1 MRRKTAFVIG
11 SGIAGLSIAE
21 ILSRNEWKV
30 ILVEKEPK
38 IGGEA
43 SLSTQN
49 WLHTGWLYAALPYT
63 AAMDG
68 CYKSLHLHK
77 NIYGHLFPEEVINL
91 SLQSGKIEFTPS
103 ANGWFK
109 DDRVHYLYALRTF
122 DLSRLEKIFWPGYL
136 KCVPFQRLRKLG
148 YPVQPLSELPHDLER
163 LLDYW
168 EKSPTGHKNYQVIP
182 STDAKIETRR
192 ILADLLSVLS
202 KETEIVTNESVRFQE
217 RKGHSF
223 IRINGTWHRPDL
235 IVLASGKAIRE
246 HLNQIGAPAISD
258 MIKSIKS
265 PILVLKNAL
274 PLPNFI
280 RFTRNLP
287 FTINHI
293 KYDTAS
299 GEEIST
305 VGDHTFYA
313 VEEIPD
319 ASPFIAEVCARLN
332 ISDDSVAG
340 RYYGFKT
347 EYTGKLARR
356 YNHALEKVNHNTFL
370 ALAGKFCQFPLLVR
384 DFMTRMGLTTKIGH
398 SSRACFSDSIVDL
411 TNPEKIHRQTAKEI
425 VTASEFVSFR

>member
-21 ILSRNEWKV
+21 ILSRNGWKV
-30 ILVEKEPK
+30 VLVEKQAK

-43 SLSTQN
+43 SLSTQK

-77 NIYGHLFPEEVINL
+77 IVYGHLFSEEIINL
-91 SLQSGKIEFTPS
+91 SLQSGNIEYPPS
-103 ANGWFK
+103 AIGWFK
-109 DDRVHYLYALRTF
+109 DDRVLYLYALRTF

-136 KCVPFQRLRKLG
+136 KGIPFQRLRKLG
-148 YPVQPLSELPHDLER
+148 YPVKPLRLLPPDLER
-163 LLDYW
+163 LLNDW
-168 EKSPTGHKNYQVIP
+168 EKSPTGHKNYQVVP

-192 ILADLLSVLS
+192 ILADLLSVMS
-202 KETEIVTNESVRFQE
+202 KETEIVANESFQLQE

-223 IRINGTWHRPDL
+223 IRINGSWHRPDL

-246 HLNQIGAPAISD
+246 HLDQIGAAGISD
-258 MIKSIKS
+258 KIKSIKS
-265 PILVLKNAL
+265 PILVLKKAL

-293 KYDTAS
+293 KYDMDS

-305 VGDHTFYA
+305 VGDHTFYS
-313 VEEIPD
+313 VEETPD
-319 ASPFIAEVCARLN
+319 VSPFIADVCARLN

-347 EYTGKLARR
+347 EYTGELARR

-370 ALAGKFCQFPLLVR
+370 ALAGKFCQFPLLVW
-384 DFMTRMGLTTKIGH
+384 DFMTRMGLTTKIGY
-398 SSRACFSDSIVDL
+398 SSRACFSDSIIDL
-411 TNPEKIHRQTAKEI
+411 TNPEKIHRQTTKES
-425 VTASEFVSFR
+425 VTAPQLASFR